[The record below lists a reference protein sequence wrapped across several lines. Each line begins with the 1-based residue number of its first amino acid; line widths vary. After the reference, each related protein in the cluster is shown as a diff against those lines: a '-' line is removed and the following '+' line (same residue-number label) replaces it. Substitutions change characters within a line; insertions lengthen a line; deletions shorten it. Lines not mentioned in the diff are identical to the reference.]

1 MSEVSNE
8 RCPGYSEFIDVT
20 AQLGSI
26 YLAKNH
32 DYGNSFEKGMDT
44 MGDVY
49 AISRIFDKTNR
60 LVELSK
66 KDVVSKVP
74 EETILYRKKGQKL
87 RKYGLYIHTTK
98 GNTFVLLNDELKTI
112 KSTDLDEMVC
122 LTEEKGKT
130 IFKL

>member
-1 MSEVSNE
+1 MSEASNE

-74 EETILYRKKGQKL
+74 EETIIDTLKDLANYAIMTIMYKQK
-87 RKYGLYIHTTK
+87 HH
-98 GNTFVLLNDELKTI
+98 E
-112 KSTDLDEMVC
+112 
-122 LTEEKGKT
+122 
-130 IFKL
+130 